1 VIALFLCLVAAQD
14 PAAPPA
20 PAAKPEQA
28 APAVQSPAT
37 PAAQSPAT
45 PAAQSP
51 ATPAAQ
57 SPAMARPVAPLSSD
71 EARTVVKR
79 AMGWMVAR
87 QNPDGSWGSDKPV
100 SLWEQNYSR
109 ASFYAW
115 QMAGDALCCQALMV
129 ADETPERRTALD
141 KGMNWIISNPLPK
154 RGSDWDIDSTWPAL
168 MGFNCMV
175 QAASDPRFQSAEWQK
190 RLKQRALEWSEY
202 LGKMQDP
209 LGGWGY
215 YEGPVISR
223 RPTWSTSFATASV
236 IPALVDAAKLGWAV
250 DPKMTERA
258 VSYVQKCRLPTGAIQ
273 YDLSAIADPMLGE
286 GIDNVKGSLGRIQVA
301 GWALREAGEKTMT
314 DERLRWGLEQFFK
327 EHRFLDVAYLRPIPH
342 EAYYRNAGYFYFFG
356 HYHAA
361 RVINCL
367 PEAEQE
373 AWHAKLRA
381 EIAKAQQEDGSLVD
395 FIGSFYSWTYATSFA
410 VMTLELGLHPERF
423 ARPGTP
429 LKAGAAPKPAAPK
442 PDAAPKPAAV
452 PPKK

>member
-1 VIALFLCLVAAQD
+1 MIALLISLCAAAQD
-14 PAAPPA
+14 PAAPA
-20 PAAKPEQA
+20 PG
-28 APAVQSPAT
+28 AP
-37 PAAQSPAT
+37 PAAQT
-45 PAAQSP
+45 
-51 ATPAAQ
+51 
-57 SPAMARPVAPLSSD
+57 PAMARPVAPLSAD
-71 EARTVVKR
+71 EARSVVKR
-79 AMGWMVAR
+79 ALGWMVAK

-129 ADETPERRTALD
+129 ADETPERRAALEKALD
-141 KGMNWIISNPLPK
+141 WVVTRPLPK

-175 QAASDPRFQSAEWQK
+175 QAAQDARFQSPEWQK
-190 RLKQRALEWSEY
+190 KIKARALEWNEY
-202 LGKMQDP
+202 LAKSQDP

-236 IPALVDAAKLGWAV
+236 IPALVEAAQLGWPV
-250 DPKMTERA
+250 DTKMTGRA
-258 VSYVQKCRLPTGAIQ
+258 VAYIRECQLPTGAIE
-273 YDLSAIADPMLGE
+273 YSLDPTPDPSLGE
-286 GIDNVKGSLGRIQVA
+286 GINNVKGSLGRIQVA
-301 GWALREAGEKTMT
+301 GWALRKAGEKTMT

-327 EHRFLDVAYLRPIPH
+327 EHKFLDVAYLRPIPH
-342 EAYYRNAGYFYFFG
+342 EAYYKNAGYFYFFG

-381 EIAKAQQEDGSLVD
+381 EIAKAQQEDGSMVD

-410 VMTLELGLHPERF
+410 VMALELGLHPERF
-423 ARPGTP
+423 THSNAP
-429 LKAGAAPKPAAPK
+429 AGAKPVAPSKPESAP
-442 PDAAPKPAAV
+442 A
-452 PPKK
+452 KK

>member
-1 VIALFLCLVAAQD
+1 MILGFLLALAQD
-14 PAAPPA
+14 PVPGADSAM
-20 PAAKPEQA
+20 AKPVVPISA
-28 APAVQSPAT
+28 
-37 PAAQSPAT
+37 
-45 PAAQSP
+45 
-51 ATPAAQ
+51 
-57 SPAMARPVAPLSSD
+57 D
-71 EARTVVKR
+71 EARTVEKR
-79 AMGWMVAR
+79 ALAWMVGK

-129 ADETPERRTALD
+129 ADETPERRAALE
-141 KGMNWIISNPLPK
+141 KALAWVLASPIPK
-154 RGSDWDIDSTWPAL
+154 RGSNWDIDSTWPAL
-168 MGFNCMV
+168 MGFNCVV
-175 QAASDPRFQSAEWQK
+175 QAAGDARFQSPEWQK
-190 RLKQRALEWSEY
+190 KIQARALEWNEY
-202 LGKMQDP
+202 LAKSQDP

-236 IPALVDAAKLGWAV
+236 IPALVEGAKLGWPV
-250 DPKMTERA
+250 DPKMTQRA
-258 VSYVQKCRLPTGAIQ
+258 VDYVRGCRLPTGAIQ
-273 YDLSAIADPMLGE
+273 YSLTPIPDPSLGE
-286 GIDNVKGSLGRIQVA
+286 GINNVKGSLGRIQA
-301 GWALREAGEKTMT
+301 ANWALRKAGDKTTT
-314 DERLRWGLEQFFK
+314 DERLRAGLEQFFK

-367 PEAEQE
+367 PAAEQE

-423 ARPGTP
+423 ERAQPAAAGG
-429 LKAGAAPKPAAPK
+429 KAGAASG
-442 PDAAPKPAAV
+442 
-452 PPKK
+452 KK